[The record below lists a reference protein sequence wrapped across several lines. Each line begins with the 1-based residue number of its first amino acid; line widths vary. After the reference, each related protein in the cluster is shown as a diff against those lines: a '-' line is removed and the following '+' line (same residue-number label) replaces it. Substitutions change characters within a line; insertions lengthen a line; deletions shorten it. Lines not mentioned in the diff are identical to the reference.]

1 MVKADVRRDYY
12 AELGLGPS
20 AEADDI
26 KKQFRRLALKCHPDR
41 NPGKEQ
47 EFNAKFQAIQA
58 AHEILSDPQQRLKYD
73 TDRLRA
79 GYGKVYGPPKSA
91 PQRKPPPPT
100 AAPKPQKPKAPPY
113 SSAWTPNGAS
123 TGAQRYSAHARAG
136 PQQWKTQD
144 EAQTRADA
152 FKGFSGMRG
161 SNPSSKWQSFDPQT
175 GRATPTPGTTPRQQ
189 NAPFGG
195 DRDLPPGTPGG
206 DEPPAANTS
215 AYTSTRSD
223 RPSSMYFESAPPP
236 TAKKPTAPEPGRYGD
251 DFERASSRYAATGGE
266 KTFFS
271 SAGLGRSS
279 TMRTPSGSYRAS
291 NSKTTPPSPVYA
303 ESGRHRSASPKVRR
317 RPDISP
323 ASSTSSSEPD
333 TDDEILR
340 SNSSQPKPKAVPKS
354 RLRPHQKFSDFYR
367 GDDSSS
373 GTGKSS
379 CTHSE
384 RQSFGLAPTLP
395 QMNFRTRPVLRGFE
409 DLVSDTDDDYE
420 YQGHNSDSAAFTR
433 GSNRPQQPDQHQ
445 GFSTR
450 NDEERQTFER
460 RSSSDLN
467 GLHKKFSAEDWR
479 EHFEKFDFM
488 GAAAKEKEAL
498 RRSRQNRASA
508 QPHNGS
514 AESMGSGGSSGSN
527 RAGSSSSSTPQQPP
541 TQFAQAK
548 FSADQWSEQLRSMSW
563 NIPDTDQNR
572 QPTNPPPSRSPKR
585 PTRPASKLRSTPQ
598 QPSVTAEVDEE
609 HHTVDGHGQSQ
620 SPHAPPNEPNQHS
633 MQKRWILTKTSLSC
647 LAQWRLVPTPSR
659 QAQNRS
665 RQLNP
670 TPSRSQRV
678 TPPTFDFDNIRKTAP
693 FTNTNNGGIDDLAD
707 MQTHLP
713 FESRA
718 RRNTTSQI
726 RPRKLDVPNPPKRP
740 KAPSPVLSQPG
751 SNIFVLPRDKWQ
763 YYVSAMSAYMHEWN
777 KFNQRML
784 LHFNTRQEA
793 NETGLSPGWISAVG
807 DSTRLHING
816 EDDTDTDRSGVQ
828 DADPGE
834 SDELVPNVPKGG
846 FSAYLRGIEED
857 NQVRKHWEVAC
868 EGHRD
873 CIMDLGRLREWI
885 RNGGK
890 VV

>member
-26 KKQFRRLALKCHPDR
+26 KKQFRRLALKYHPDR

-189 NAPFGG
+189 NAPFGNPRPKSAYEYFRENVRAQNPPSPNSPRRRQG
-195 DRDLPPGTPGG
+195 FAPGTPGG

-373 GTGKSS
+373 GT
-379 CTHSE
+379 
-384 RQSFGLAPTLP
+384 APTLP

-620 SPHAPPNEPNQHS
+620 SPHAPPQRTQSALDAEAMDIDEDIPFMS
-633 MQKRWILTKTSLSC
+633 GPVASGP
-647 LAQWRLVPTPSR
+647 VPGRGDSSANYPDLNAHAAADKDPQPPSPKP
-659 QAQNRS
+659 Q
-665 RQLNP
+665 
-670 TPSRSQRV
+670 PSTQSNSKPKPEGY
-678 TPPTFDFDNIRKTAP
+678 PPTFDFDNIRKTAP

-846 FSAYLRGIEED
+846 LQRLSARYRRG
-857 NQVRKHWEVAC
+857 
-868 EGHRD
+868 
-873 CIMDLGRLREWI
+873 
-885 RNGGK
+885 
-890 VV
+890 